1 MNSKLTRTDW
11 VFYTLALLIVIG
23 GVVFW
28 SSDLTSDPPM
38 YYSGLGQSLATDPAQ
53 YVFHARN
60 LVLFD
65 NWDPFDYSRWTVYQH
80 SLTSLV
86 GWAVFS
92 VWGVS
97 SKNAGVV
104 GMVLSLGG
112 LLFFLIGISRQCRS
126 WVVAVVALC
135 YVINVTLLT
144 YGRLSYLENGLIF
157 FAALFF
163 FVYCWFGDRLWGLLL
178 SALLVAAATFTGK
191 LFGVLLVP
199 TLLLTIF
206 WSGRPHRYREMV
218 LTLGAYVAASLLLV
232 LLLYGGN
239 FTAAFSYVGEQSY
252 GLRGF
257 PEGLSSPW
265 GFFEHLIGYG
275 FQNRMFYLDPD
286 LFMFVLAAGLIMIL
300 FMRSKSGKP
309 RSPLIM
315 LSASWVGVV
324 VLGLMPLNYSPL
336 RYALFL
342 IPPIVVLVFSLIDSM
357 LSKQKL
363 PVPAPGILGSVLLGL
378 LFWFAL
384 YHIVGN
390 VFFFNNAPYRALTWG
405 CLPAAAMLAWAARW
419 LLAKYRLKIPRKM
432 VVISILL
439 MVGLSG
445 LANGFRIRRTHYM
458 DHNFNLMEAN
468 SDISEILGPEAV
480 VSGPYGPALTLDT
493 ELKSFIHLFG
503 VANVDSN
510 LFDRQPITHLAVDAS
525 NLTVAVLDYPQLE
538 GLLPI
543 ATYWIRDTE
552 VKLFNISKRFTNP
565 KATQYQP
572 SHYEKAMIHLQHDH
586 PDSAQSE
593 IARHHAEHAVTKSSG
608 QLQADLY
615 MRSGQYQQALNT
627 LGAMANQYPT
637 DFNVQM
643 MTGKVYLIV
652 AYLTK
657 NQSLMSTAYT
667 YIDRGVKVNRFKAGY
682 ATRLVQETM
691 QRLQQQETSSN
702 P

>member
-1 MNSKLTRTDW
+1 
-11 VFYTLALLIVIG
+11 
-23 GVVFW
+23 
-28 SSDLTSDPPM
+28 M

-53 YVFHARN
+53 YVHHARN
-60 LVLFD
+60 QVLSGD
-65 NWDPFDYSRWTVYQH
+65 WDPFDYPRWTVYQH

-86 GWAVFS
+86 GWGLFS
-92 VWGVS
+92 AWGVS

-112 LLFFLIGISRQCRS
+112 LLFFLLGIFRHCRS
-126 WVVAVVALC
+126 WVIAVVALC
-135 YVINVTLLT
+135 YVMNVTLLT

-157 FAALFF
+157 IAALFF
-163 FVYCWFGDRLWGLLL
+163 FVYCWFGDKLWGLVL
-178 SALLVAAATFTGK
+178 SALLLAAATFTGK

-199 TLLLTIF
+199 ALLLTIF

-218 LTLGAYVAASLLLV
+218 LALGAYAIASVMLV

-257 PEGLSSPW
+257 PAGLSSPW

-275 FQNRMFYLDPD
+275 FRNRMFYLDPD
-286 LFMFVLAAGLIMIL
+286 LFMFVLMAGLIMIL
-300 FMRSKSGKP
+300 FKLSDSDKL

-342 IPPIVVLVFSLIDSM
+342 IPPIVVLAFALIDT
-357 LSKQKL
+357 LASKRRWI
-363 PVPAPGILGSVLLGL
+363 PAVPGKAATVLLGL

-384 YHIVGN
+384 YHIIGN
-390 VFFFNNAPYRALTWG
+390 VFYFNNTPYRALIWG
-405 CLPAAAMLAWAARW
+405 CLPAAALLAWAARW
-419 LLAKYRLKIPRKM
+419 LLARFRPNIPRRM
-432 VVISILL
+432 VVLSILL

-445 LANGFRIRRTHYM
+445 LANGFRIRRLHYM

-468 SDISEILGPEAV
+468 SDIGEILGPEAV

-493 ELKSFIHLFG
+493 RLKSFIHLFG
-503 VANVDSN
+503 VANVDSS

-525 NLTVAVLDYPQLE
+525 NLTVAARDYPQLE

-552 VKLFNISKRFTNP
+552 VNLFNISKRFTNP
-565 KATQYQP
+565 QASQYQP
-572 SHYEKAMIHLQHDH
+572 SHYEQAKIHLQQNH
-586 PDSAQSE
+586 PDSAQQE
-593 IARHHAEHAVTKSSG
+593 LQLHHAEHPVTKSSG

-615 MRSGQYQQALNT
+615 MRAGQFQQALNT
-627 LGAMANQYPT
+627 LGVMANKYPT
-637 DFNVQM
+637 DFSVQM
-643 MTGKVYLIV
+643 ITGKVYLIV
-652 AYLTK
+652 ASLTK
-657 NQSLMSTAYT
+657 NQSMMSTAYT
-667 YIDRGVKVNRFKAGY
+667 YLDRGVKVNRFKAGY

-691 QRLQQQETSSN
+691 QRLQQQETFSN